1 MNWEELGEFG
11 FIEQWIRPRSRRRRQ
26 VIVGP
31 GDDGAVWRSRKPQV
45 ITTDILVENV
55 DFRLEWTSPRHL
67 GRRLVSVNLSD
78 LAAMGAKPWGFLI
91 SLAIPLT
98 RVAPDFFDPFR
109 KGVFE
114 VLDRYQI
121 DLLGGDISQS
131 PKSLVLSGVALGEV
145 VWKGSRGMLRSGARP
160 GDLIF
165 VTGRLGE
172 AALGLELQRR
182 GLLNEGP
189 GFLSR
194 LHDPDPPIET
204 GLWLARNRFTT
215 SMIDIS
221 DGFSVDLRH
230 ILEASRC
237 GAEVRLEALPL
248 SSRYKRICQKL
259 SLSPWDLAL
268 SGGEDYELLFT
279 VSPKDRRRVENRKG
293 ITWIGSVLSGSQ
305 GFKIL
310 DRDGKPYFVKKEG
323 FDHFRSAL

>member
-1 MNWEELGEFG
+1 MNWKELGEFG
-11 FIEQWIRPRSRRRRQ
+11 FIEQWIRSRSSRRKQ
-26 VIVGP
+26 VLVGP
-31 GDDGAVWRSRKPQV
+31 GDDGAVWRSHGLQV
-45 ITTDILVENV
+45 VTTDLLVEEV
-55 DFRLEWTSPRHL
+55 DFRLEWTSPRWL
-67 GRRLVSVNLSD
+67 GRKLISVNLSD
-78 LAAMGAKPWGFLI
+78 LAAMGARPWGFLI

-98 RVAPDFFDPFR
+98 RIAPDFFDPFR

-114 VLDRYQI
+114 VLDRYKI
-121 DLLGGDISQS
+121 DLLGGDVSSS
-131 PKSLVLSGVALGEV
+131 PQSLVLNGVALGEA
-145 VWKGSRGMLRSGARP
+145 VWKGAPKNLRSGARP

-189 GFLSR
+189 EFLSR
-194 LHDPDPPIET
+194 LHDPNPPVEM
-204 GLWLARNRFTT
+204 GLWLARNRLAT
-215 SMIDIS
+215 SMMDVS
-221 DGFSVDLRH
+221 DGLKADLRH

-237 GAEVRLEALPL
+237 GAEVHLEALPL

-279 VSPKDRRRVENRKG
+279 ISPKNRRRIEGRKG
-293 ITWIGSVLSGSQ
+293 ITWIGSVLSESQ

-310 DRDGKPYFVKKEG
+310 DRDGNPHQVQKEG
-323 FDHFRSAL
+323 FDHFRPTL